1 MTMTS
6 AELRTLVTCQSGL
19 LDVDCT
25 GEVIEK
31 ADFEIFRN
39 MVTPPHPLYCC
50 HQSIMLHN
58 FKQKKLDLFNA
69 YF

>member
-39 MVTPPHPLYCC
+39 MVTPPTPYTAAIRASC
-50 HQSIMLHN
+50 SITSS
-58 FKQKKLDLFNA
+58 KKS
-69 YF
+69 